1 MYRIGIDLGGTFV
14 KAGLVDENGRIV
26 VKSKIPTKI
35 ERPYVEVF
43 EDMANQA
50 RKLCEDA
57 GITLADVEKV
67 GVGCPGAITSKT
79 GVVSYSANFNW
90 TDVPIADGLSA
101 LLGMPV
107 KVSNDANVAA
117 LGEAIYGAAR
127 NYGDS
132 IMFTLGTGVGGGIII
147 DKKIYEGNESKGAE
161 IGHSVIVVGG
171 EPCNCGRRGCL
182 EAYCSATALIRET
195 KRAMLEDKSSLMW
208 ERVKGDINAVDG
220 ETSFACEK
228 LGDKAAKK
236 VVDQYVFYLAESIM
250 NFCNIFRPEAI
261 VLGGGVCAQGDN
273 LVGRIVELC
282 ERGYYGYKGTP
293 KVAILIAELKNAA
306 GILGAAAL

>member
-132 IMFTLGTGVGGGIII
+132 IMFTLGTGVGGGI
-147 DKKIYEGNESKGAE
+147 
-161 IGHSVIVVGG
+161 
-171 EPCNCGRRGCL
+171 
-182 EAYCSATALIRET
+182 
-195 KRAMLEDKSSLMW
+195 
-208 ERVKGDINAVDG
+208 
-220 ETSFACEK
+220 
-228 LGDKAAKK
+228 
-236 VVDQYVFYLAESIM
+236 
-250 NFCNIFRPEAI
+250 
-261 VLGGGVCAQGDN
+261 
-273 LVGRIVELC
+273 
-282 ERGYYGYKGTP
+282 
-293 KVAILIAELKNAA
+293 
-306 GILGAAAL
+306 